1 MRKDED
7 GNLIIT
13 KETQEITKEVLAT
26 LGFVFV
32 TTRVIYMILTPTRT
46 HA

>member
-13 KETQEITKEVLAT
+13 KETQEITKEALAT

-32 TTRVIYMILTPTRT
+32 TTRVIYMILTPTRI

>member
-1 MRKDED
+1 MHKDED

-32 TTRVIYMILTPTRT
+32 TTRVIYMILAPMRT